1 MISAK
6 ALDGSVVTLPQDT
19 LGFVSL
25 VAIAFR
31 RNSQGMI
38 DSWTGPVLRDF
49 GGDPRV
55 RMYEIPMISPLYR
68 FVAGWI
74 DRGMRS
80 GITVNRHPFVVTYY
94 GNLTPYKLALDM
106 DDPALAYFFL
116 LDRHGRI
123 RWKGSGYAEPD
134 SLKGLEDQ
142 VRSLLSMQVQGRPV

>member
-6 ALDGSVVTLPQDT
+6 ALDGTTVTLPQAT

-31 RNSQGMI
+31 RHAQGMI
-38 DSWTGPVLRDF
+38 DSWTGPLFREF

-55 RMYEIPMISPLYR
+55 RIYEIPMISPFYR
-68 FVAGWI
+68 LMAGWI

-80 GITVNRHPFVVTYY
+80 GIAAYRHPFVVTYY

-106 DDPALAYFFL
+106 DEPALAYLFL

-123 RWKGSGYAEPD
+123 RWKGNGYAEHD
-134 SLKGLEDQ
+134 SLQGLEDQ
-142 VRSLLSMQVQGRPV
+142 VRSLLSE